1 MNERERG
8 ELMEIRVLIV
18 AILGSILISFLIAM
32 VVSLIAMRNLEVF
45 WEQEFKKSLDE
56 IQKETLKIIEGRFTN
71 KQK

>member
-1 MNERERG
+1 
-8 ELMEIRVLIV
+8 MEIRVLIV

-56 IQKETLKIIEGRFTN
+56 IQKETLKIIEDRFTN
-71 KQK
+71 RQK

>member
-1 MNERERG
+1 MNECRG
-8 ELMEIRVLIV
+8 ELMEIGVLIV
-18 AILGSILISFLIAM
+18 VILASLFISFLIAM
-32 VVSLIAMRNLEVF
+32 VVSLRAMRNLEVF

>member
-1 MNERERG
+1 MRKG

-56 IQKETLKIIEGRFTN
+56 IQKETLKIIEDRFTN
-71 KQK
+71 RQK

>member
-1 MNERERG
+1 
-8 ELMEIRVLIV
+8 MEIRVLIV
-18 AILGSILISFLIAM
+18 AILGSILISFLIAI
-32 VVSLIAMRNLEVF
+32 VVSLRAMRNLEVF

>member
-1 MNERERG
+1 
-8 ELMEIRVLIV
+8 MEIGVLIV
-18 AILGSILISFLIAM
+18 VILASLFISFLIAM
-32 VVSLIAMRNLEVF
+32 VVSLRAMRNLEVF